1 MHQGPSIDEA
11 TTDGS
16 PRAALDRAQHV
27 HSEAVPLVRAIAF
40 YLPQFHPIP
49 ENDRWW
55 GRGFTEWTNVARAR
69 PNFRGHYQPHLP
81 ADLGFYDLRL
91 AEVREA
97 QAQLALES
105 GIHGFCYYHYWFAGR
120 KLLDRPLREVL
131 GSGRPDFPFCVCWAN
146 ESWGRRWDGRG
157 EDLLIKQRYSRD
169 DDLAFIRDLI
179 PYFLDHRY
187 IRVGDRPL
195 LIVYRVGQLP
205 DAKATASIWRE
216 ECAKAGVGE
225 IYLCAVRV
233 EDTAAP
239 AKYGFDAL
247 VEFPPHRQRCPTIQH
262 RLDVENPRFRGNVF
276 DYRRLVVDSLAEPAA
291 PYTIFRAAMP
301 AWDNTARRQD
311 DATIFLN
318 SSPEIYEL
326 WLRGLVEQTVALRP
340 RDERLVFINAWN
352 EWAEAA
358 YLEPDQRHGRVYL
371 EATRRALVTEDADRL
386 QIEGPGS

>member
-1 MHQGPSIDEA
+1 M
-11 TTDGS
+11 
-16 PRAALDRAQHV
+16 
-27 HSEAVPLVRAIAF
+27 VPPVRAIAF

-69 PNFRGHYQPHLP
+69 PNFRGHQQPHLP

-97 QAQLALES
+97 QAGLALES

-131 GSGRPDFPFCVCWAN
+131 TSGRPDFPFCVCWAN
-146 ESWGRRWDGRG
+146 ESWGRGWDGL
-157 EDLLIKQRYSRD
+157 DQDILIKQRYSRD
-169 DDLAFIRDLI
+169 DDLAFIRDLV
-179 PYFLDHRY
+179 PYFRDHRY
-187 IRVGDRPL
+187 VRVGERPL

-233 EDTAAP
+233 EDTVDP

-262 RLDVENPRFRGNVF
+262 TLDVKNPKFRGNVF
-276 DYRRLVVDSLAEPAA
+276 DYRCLVIDSLAEPPA
-291 PYTIFRAAMP
+291 PYTIFRAVMP
-301 AWDNTARRQD
+301 GWDNTARRQD

-318 SSPEIYEL
+318 SSPEIYEV
-326 WLRGLVEQTVALRP
+326 WLRGLVEQTIALRP

-371 EATRRALVTEDADRL
+371 EATRRALVKDGADRL